1 MSKECVTHH
10 YACDCREAKFAELEA
25 ENALLADRA
34 SNSVIA
40 ELRAEL
46 EFMSTIQEAN
56 DVEITALMEDNVKLE
71 QQLAELREENKSLEY
86 QLWSLCD
93 SEGIEWYGD
102 IPTDPDAPIKQ
113 ESSDGD
119 I

>member
-1 MSKECVTHH
+1 MSDQLYDEWDA
-10 YACDCREAKFAELEA
+10 ACNKVRELEA
-25 ENALLADRA
+25 EAEINHRLISRQSDLLTGVANALRGEPDELSTHSHHDLPERA
-34 SNSVIA
+34 
-40 ELRAEL
+40 RAVVGE
-46 EFMSTIQEAN
+46 
-56 DVEITALMEDNVKLE
+56 
-71 QQLAELREENKSLEY
+71 LAELREENKSLEY

>member
-1 MSKECVTHH
+1 MKATKAMKRAVWADPIT
-10 YACDCREAKFAELEA
+10 AKARIAELE
-25 ENALLADRA
+25 
-34 SNSVIA
+34 
-40 ELRAEL
+40 AEL